1 MALESGFASSPPRR
15 RRPVIPTTSPLPST
29 AWHVVG
35 RAARHGYTRVCVRAW
50 VHQWIYTTRA
60 VTANGSRKTEGW
72 SRNVARMGRRQLR
85 SVPALSLENARPG
98 RPSQRDLP
106 KSTCIQAL
114 CGETPFSNAVINFF
128 KKMFQLFRLKGR
140 APGAPRT
147 ARWSFILRPVS
158 VRTFP
163 TTLGERLVR
172 VKFKTTRPR
181 GSRRRGKADLD
192 TRDAGRTSCGQARG
206 PETGLT
212 SPGMRRGPR
221 GFSDRGA
228 DASLRDP
235 PGEKRLE
242 PAPGEAARETGNG
255 SGPGEGRQQ
264 HRGLQTGG
272 RVAFGLRVALQFPK
286 KKKKKN

>member
-15 RRPVIPTTSPLPST
+15 RRPVIPTTSPPPST

-35 RAARHGYTRVCVRAW
+35 RAARHGASMDLHHESRDRQRLQENRRLVAERG
-50 VHQWIYTTRA
+50 
-60 VTANGSRKTEGW
+60 ANGE
-72 SRNVARMGRRQLR
+72 A
-85 SVPALSLENARPG
+85 PATVSSSPEPG

-163 TTLGERLVR
+163 TTLGERPVR
-172 VKFKTTRPR
+172 VKFKTTRPQ
-181 GSRRRGKADLD
+181 GSRRRRKADLRHTGRRTD
-192 TRDAGRTSCGQARG
+192 VARASAGPRNGTHEPGHATRTEGVFR
-206 PETGLT
+206 P
-212 SPGMRRGPR
+212 RRGR
-221 GFSDRGA
+221 IA
-228 DASLRDP
+228 
-235 PGEKRLE
+235 
-242 PAPGEAARETGNG
+242 
-255 SGPGEGRQQ
+255 
-264 HRGLQTGG
+264 
-272 RVAFGLRVALQFPK
+272 
-286 KKKKKN
+286 

>member
-15 RRPVIPTTSPLPST
+15 RRPVIPTTSPPPST

-140 APGAPRT
+140 APGT

-163 TTLGERLVR
+163 TTLGERPVR
-172 VKFKTTRPR
+172 VKFKTTRPQ
-181 GSRRRGKADLD
+181 GSRRRRKADLRHTGRRTD
-192 TRDAGRTSCGQARG
+192 VARASAGPRNGTHEPGHATRTEEVFR
-206 PETGLT
+206 P
-212 SPGMRRGPR
+212 RRGR
-221 GFSDRGA
+221 IA
-228 DASLRDP
+228 
-235 PGEKRLE
+235 
-242 PAPGEAARETGNG
+242 
-255 SGPGEGRQQ
+255 
-264 HRGLQTGG
+264 
-272 RVAFGLRVALQFPK
+272 
-286 KKKKKN
+286 

>member
-1 MALESGFASSPPRR
+1 MRLWAPATPSSTHPQA
-15 RRPVIPTTSPLPST
+15 PLGT
-29 AWHVVG
+29 VG
-35 RAARHGYTRVCVRAW
+35 RRGSVFLRAIWGQSSRATWYQDARGTRKRFRIEPAPQTAARDPHDVSPAQHGLARGGQGRKAWLHACVRAW

-98 RPSQRDLP
+98 RPSPRDLP
-106 KSTCIQAL
+106 KSTCVQAL

-163 TTLGERLVR
+163 TTLGERPAR
-172 VKFKTTRPR
+172 VKFKTTRPQ
-181 GSRRRGKADLD
+181 GSRRRQKADLRHTGRRTD
-192 TRDAGRTSCGQARG
+192 VARASAGPRNGTHEPGHATRTEGVFR
-206 PETGLT
+206 P
-212 SPGMRRGPR
+212 RRGR
-221 GFSDRGA
+221 IA
-228 DASLRDP
+228 
-235 PGEKRLE
+235 
-242 PAPGEAARETGNG
+242 
-255 SGPGEGRQQ
+255 
-264 HRGLQTGG
+264 
-272 RVAFGLRVALQFPK
+272 
-286 KKKKKN
+286 